1 MNCEWL
7 HPFLGAVNFFI
18 FIKISLEM
26 ATVKRIPKPRGIGIA
41 ATMLL
46 AALLIAAAFV
56 PAMSAV
62 EDAADGN
69 GTRDTVYLGSLYT
82 DGGNEIA
89 IATCVGHVTV
99 PAGGNTFCASW
110 QNINDANNDGRG
122 ATFRLTVWDA
132 AGRDHTVT
140 KRVDRAGSGT
150 ISVSF
155 NSHGIGDG
163 EYLLHCKTYAWFIVN
178 FENKASDLCHDDLD
192 YFGDGNSEQ

>member
-1 MNCEWL
+1 
-7 HPFLGAVNFFI
+7 
-18 FIKISLEM
+18 M
-26 ATVKRIPKPRGIGIA
+26 ATVKRIPKPNGIGIA
-41 ATMLL
+41 ATVLL
-46 AALLIAAAFV
+46 AVLLIAAAFV

-69 GTRDTVYLGSLYT
+69 GTRDTVNLGSLFT
-82 DGGNEIA
+82 DGRNEIA
-89 IATCVGHVTV
+89 SATCVGPVTV
-99 PAGGNTFCASW
+99 PAGYNTFTATW
-110 QNINDANNDGRG
+110 QNINDVNNDGRG

-140 KRVDRAGSGT
+140 KRVDRAGQGN
-150 ISVSF
+150 ISVRF
-155 NSHGIGDG
+155 NSLGAGDG